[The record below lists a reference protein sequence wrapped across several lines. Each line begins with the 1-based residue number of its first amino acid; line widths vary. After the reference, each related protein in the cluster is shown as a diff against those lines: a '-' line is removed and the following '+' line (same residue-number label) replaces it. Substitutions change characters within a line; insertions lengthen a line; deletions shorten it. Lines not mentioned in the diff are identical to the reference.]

1 MARNSGSFEPWV
13 TETETVS
20 GSSSPN
26 KVDIE
31 YVQVSSPLTDLKPLT
46 GLKPHKC
53 PVCEGRGTV
62 DLGFYSGVNHGST
75 STVPITEQCHSCK
88 GAGYLLIQG

>member
-1 MARNSGSFEPWV
+1 MARNPNSFKPWLAA
-13 TETETVS
+13 TETVS

-31 YVQVSSPLTDLKPLT
+31 YVQVGEPLT

-75 STVPITEQCHSCK
+75 STVPITEQCRSCK